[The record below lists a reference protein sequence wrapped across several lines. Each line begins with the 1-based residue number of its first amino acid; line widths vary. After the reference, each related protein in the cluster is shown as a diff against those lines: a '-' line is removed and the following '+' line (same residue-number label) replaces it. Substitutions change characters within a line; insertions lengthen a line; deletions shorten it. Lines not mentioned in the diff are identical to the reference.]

1 MLKSSIFPFFHL
13 NVDLDPFRHEKFYP
27 LPLFCTN
34 LVNFQNLLSQLLL
47 EEVRVLLDGFFRV
60 YFEEGD
66 DEEDAGEY
74 NDGLA
79 HD

>member
-13 NVDLDPFRHEKFYP
+13 NVDLDPFWHEKFYP

-34 LVNFQNLLSQLLL
+34 LVNFQNFLSQLLL
-47 EEVRVLLDGFFRV
+47 EEVRVLLDGFFGV